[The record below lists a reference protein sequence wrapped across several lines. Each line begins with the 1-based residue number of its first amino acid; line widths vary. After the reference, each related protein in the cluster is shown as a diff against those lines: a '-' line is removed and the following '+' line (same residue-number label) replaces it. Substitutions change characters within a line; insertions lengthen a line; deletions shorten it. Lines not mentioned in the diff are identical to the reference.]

1 MAVGR
6 SLSRTGLL
14 GCLPNMVASLLQSK
28 WFQGSKMEAT
38 SSFMMEPQKS
48 HFTIPMAFC

>member
-14 GCLPNMVASLLQSK
+14 GCLPNMAAGLLQSK
-28 WFQGSKMEAT
+28 WFQGNKMEAT
-38 SSFMMEPQKS
+38 LSFMMEPQKS
-48 HFTIPMAFC
+48 HFTIPIAF